1 MSNSGVR
8 FCLTIPKSLKHQNY
22 ANDIYQIRVVHK
34 LIDCFKISLM
44 ENRLMSAFNSSDN
57 EQLNIECG
65 HLPTFTPC
73 CTLNEISKNDVSY
86 NCIHSTHFVL
96 IYIPKLWLKQCTSL
110 LRPDLSI
117 NKQELNVCIEK
128 LTNGQT
134 AWLAELAI
142 RSLILSKVQ
151 VESLINDLNLPL
163 ELMDTVDELISLNRP
178 ALFILECLGLTV
190 DLIRSHDKVERRSIW
205 KDYFTTVH
213 LFPNSEKLRQYF
225 GDSIG
230 FYFVWMKLYCIY
242 LICPLIAGLFCQIF
256 NYLNEQLF
264 NDNQISLCIHMIYSI
279 FMILWAIICTKLW
292 QREYLSCVDRWS
304 GNALIELAAN
314 DLVWLFNL
322 IDQRPNFHGIWRQ
335 SRVTGLMELHYPAC
349 KRRLRYL
356 TSGFITLVCL
366 LWAIF
371 VNITLLNIE
380 GFIVAEKSSWFH
392 IECVSQFA
400 EPGAI
405 FDSTGD
411 GILPFLP
418 GVLHSLIIFIMNQ
431 MIFRIIAEHLTEWEN
446 HATNEAYERA
456 LIIKRFLFE
465 LVDAYG
471 GLAYL
476 GFILA
481 DRIALR
487 SLLLTMFATDSV
499 RRLTLECIIPYLLY
513 RFRAWKEKQSI
524 GALKRS
530 TDDASSSAYQQM
542 RVARELCADV
552 YESFD
557 DYLEMVLQH
566 GYLVLFAYSSPL
578 FITILAILCT
588 FFEVHFD
595 VFKLFWVT
603 QCPKSNLLLRGQS
616 IWLLLL
622 GIQAWLSV
630 LTNAGL
636 IISEIDQLGIL
647 TTLSTGTIFLIFE
660 HCLIFIALCI
670 HFLISDIPA
679 SVRDARLARDFAR
692 VCLLHHRER
701 VKTVKSVM

>member
-1 MSNSGVR
+1 MNHDR
-8 FCLTIPKSLKHQNY
+8 CF
-22 ANDIYQIRVVHK
+22 YQ
-34 LIDCFKISLM
+34 
-44 ENRLMSAFNSSDN
+44 E
-57 EQLNIECG
+57 
-65 HLPTFTPC
+65 
-73 CTLNEISKNDVSY
+73 EISSSK
-86 NCIHSTHFVL
+86 
-96 IYIPKLWLKQCTSL
+96 
-110 LRPDLSI
+110 
-117 NKQELNVCIEK
+117 LNVCIEK

-279 FMILWAIICTKLW
+279 FMILWL
-292 QREYLSCVDRWS
+292 LSHV
-304 GNALIELAAN
+304 N
-314 DLVWLFNL
+314 V
-322 IDQRPNFHGIWRQ
+322 
-335 SRVTGLMELHYPAC
+335 V
-349 KRRLRYL
+349 LRYL